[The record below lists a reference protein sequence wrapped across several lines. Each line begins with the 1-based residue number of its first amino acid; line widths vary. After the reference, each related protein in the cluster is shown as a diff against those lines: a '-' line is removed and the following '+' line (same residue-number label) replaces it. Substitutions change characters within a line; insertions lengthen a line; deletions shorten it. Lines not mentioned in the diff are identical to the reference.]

1 MLTYTPVPGRPA
13 EHYVFTDGHYLG
25 RVRHQ
30 TGGWAYLPRP
40 GLRPPMRLL
49 ETYQDAGR
57 ALARRAEYAAS
68 LHTGDPR
75 RLTPGVC

>member
-1 MLTYTPVPGRPA
+1 MLTFKPVPGRPD
-13 EHYVFTDGHYLG
+13 EHYVFQDGHYLG

-49 ETYQDAGR
+49 ETYTDAAR
-57 ALARRAEYAAS
+57 ALARRHAYAAS
-68 LHTGDPR
+68 FHTGWAPP
-75 RLTPGVC
+75 LTPGVC